1 MTVWEKIIYEIMEQ
15 EVNFISILY
24 IFFYKYYT

>member
-15 EVNFISILY
+15 EVSFIPILY

>member
-15 EVNFISILY
+15 EVNFIPILY